1 MMRLRH
7 TLRSSLILTIAG
19 IFLFCQGLFF
29 LWLFFVEKA
38 ALEKRLREELA
49 GTGTYLATLAK
60 SQDAAI
66 LEEISEAFI
75 KSGVLL
81 SIKITN
87 PERGISLYKA
97 KEGGT
102 GDKMSFPVAGESGN
116 AGHVQVTYNRGA
128 VDEAMRRFLI
138 VALSFSS
145 ITFISLLLALLSFFR
160 RKVSDTARYLFQA
173 IDRVGRGDLTVQITI
188 KGDDEMGE
196 IAEGLSELVDRL
208 RAILGRFSAL
218 SEYLAGTANQMR
230 AALQPAGD
238 LVQDQLKS
246 AEGIILALHSADD
259 LRSKIRMSTD
269 ALSGVSSENV
279 SSLLEIRATAE
290 EMAAGTGRLFWSA
303 EDSQGMITE
312 MSHMAQVIDDNASEV
327 SYAVGTTLDSVDEI
341 SASLNTIREYAKT
354 SAGLV
359 SLLKKTMS
367 DQGGSAIPDAIHAME
382 KLVEEVRLSVE
393 IITRLEERSKWI
405 EKILSVI
412 KEVTE
417 KTNLLS
423 LNAAILA
430 VQAGGEFGKSFAV
443 VADEIK
449 ALSDRTSSSARE
461 ISQIVRMIQ
470 EEIKEAVTTINI
482 GAGKVEQGKD
492 MILSIGGAISGTLDT
507 AHESTQMAQLIEKA
521 TDEQAEGLRHIRLS
535 MEKIRQMISR
545 MTNVTG
551 EQKRGSYQI
560 LESFSEIKEASGLVK
575 RGAEEHAK
583 GTKLVSKNLERTSE
597 MSKAIGQSAVD
608 LEHVGRGIINSVDAM
623 KDAWAS
629 TGHEIKE
636 AIQKAATLLKEAE
649 NLSSE
654 IYAFRTGHKK
664 IRTRVARE
672 GGKVFLDSP
681 SQGDS
686 VPVRF
691 NRK

>member
-1 MMRLRH
+1 VQ
-7 TLRSSLILTIAG
+7 I
-19 IFLFCQGLFF
+19 
-29 LWLFFVEKA
+29 
-38 ALEKRLREELA
+38 
-49 GTGTYLATLAK
+49 TY
-60 SQDAAI
+60 S
-66 LEEISEAFI
+66 
-75 KSGVLL
+75 
-81 SIKITN
+81 
-87 PERGISLYKA
+87 
-97 KEGGT
+97 
-102 GDKMSFPVAGESGN
+102 
-116 AGHVQVTYNRGA
+116 RGA
-128 VDEAMRRFLI
+128 VDETMRRFII
-138 VALSFSS
+138 VALSFSL

-160 RKVSDTARYLFQA
+160 KKVGDTARCLFEA
-173 IDRVGRGDLTVQITI
+173 IERVGRGDLTVQIRR
-188 KGDDEMGE
+188 KGSDEMGE
-196 IAEGLSELVDRL
+196 IAEGLSELVERL
-208 RAILGRFSAL
+208 SAVLGRFSAL
-218 SEYLAGTANQMR
+218 SEYIAGTADQMR

-238 LVQDQLKS
+238 IVQGQLKS
-246 AEGIILALHSADD
+246 AEGVILALHAADD
-259 LRSKIRMSTD
+259 LRGKIRMSTD

-279 SSLLEIRATAE
+279 ASLLEIRATAE
-290 EMAAGTGRLFWSA
+290 EMATGTGRLFWSA
-303 EDSQGMITE
+303 EDSQGMISE

-327 SYAVGTTLDSVDEI
+327 SYAVGTTLASVDEI
-341 SASLNTIREYAKT
+341 STSLNTIREYAKT

-359 SLLKKTMS
+359 SLLKKNMS

-382 KLVEEVRLSVE
+382 KLVVEVRLSVE
-393 IITRLEERSKWI
+393 IITRLEERSKGI

-430 VQAGGEFGKSFAV
+430 VQAGGEFGKSFSV

-492 MILSIGGAISGTLDT
+492 MILSIGGAINGTLDT

-545 MTNVTG
+545 MTGITG
-551 EQKRGSYQI
+551 EQRRGSHHI
-560 LESFSEIKEASGLVK
+560 LESVSEIKEAAGLVK

-583 GTKLVSKNLERTSE
+583 GTKLVSKNLERASE
-597 MSKAIGQSAVD
+597 MSKAIGQYAVD
-608 LEHVGRGIINSVDAM
+608 MEHIGRVILNSADAM

-629 TGHEIKE
+629 TGQEIRD
-636 AIQKAATLLKEAE
+636 AIQKAATLLEEAE

-654 IYAFRTGHKK
+654 IYAFSTGHKK
-664 IRTRVARE
+664 VRLRVARE
-672 GGKVFLDSP
+672 GGKVFLDSLG
-681 SQGDS
+681 QAGS

-691 NRK
+691 EGK